1 MNSSKIE
8 VKITVY
14 WNKNVKLY
22 FMDWGS
28 EKEHFVLLLLAVF
41 VVLCNKYSALLY
53 AHVMPLHTYNIVTVM
68 DCPSSGILP

>member
-28 EKEHFVLLLLAVF
+28 EKEHLVLLLLAVF

-53 AHVMPLHTYNIVTVM
+53 ALVMPLHTYNIVTVM